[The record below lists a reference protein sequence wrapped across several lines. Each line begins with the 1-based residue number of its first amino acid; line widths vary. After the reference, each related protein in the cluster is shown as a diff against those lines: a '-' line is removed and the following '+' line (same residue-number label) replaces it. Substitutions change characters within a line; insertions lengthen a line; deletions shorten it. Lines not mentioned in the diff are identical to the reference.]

1 MKLKNT
7 SLLLLLTVGLMAC
20 SSVKVSTDHDK
31 NTDFSSFKSYQ
42 WINAKTVTNKDAIQV
57 SDIMDMRI
65 RNTINK
71 QLTVQGYQ
79 QSEGVADLQINYS
92 VLTRDETDIQSYQTY
107 GGYSSRWGWGAGY
120 GYRGMSGHSNT
131 VIKTYQQGTL
141 VIDFVDPK
149 TNKLVWRG
157 LGSDRIPSERT
168 TENMDKLVSEM
179 VQSILKKFPPKQKQD

>member
-1 MKLKNT
+1 MMRFLNYGFT
-7 SLLLLLTVGLMAC
+7 GLLLATLMAC

-31 NTDFSSFKSYQ
+31 NTDFSNFKTYQ
-42 WINAKTVTNKDAIQV
+42 WINAQTVTDKDEVQV

-71 QLTVQGYQ
+71 QLAVQGYQ
-79 QSEGVADLQINYS
+79 LSEAKADLQLNYS
-92 VLTRDETDIQSYQTY
+92 VLKRDETDIQTYQTY

-120 GYRGMSGHSNT
+120 GYRGMRTHSDT
-131 VIKTYQQGTL
+131 VVRTYQSGTL

-168 TENMDKLVSEM
+168 TENMDKLVSKM
-179 VQSILKKFPPKQKQD
+179 VQSILKKFPPK